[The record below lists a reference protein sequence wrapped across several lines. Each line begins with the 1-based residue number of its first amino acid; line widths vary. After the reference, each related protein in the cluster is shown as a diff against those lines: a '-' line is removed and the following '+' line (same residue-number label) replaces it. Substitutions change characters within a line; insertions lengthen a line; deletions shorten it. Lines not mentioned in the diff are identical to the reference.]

1 MQSRRCC
8 HCHSHSPRAARSR
21 RERRERASERSEP
34 GPAEGAP
41 GRCLHRRLRRV
52 PGPGE
57 ERRLVGESGAEPARP
72 NCRRAPAPLSRLL
85 RRSRGAPADR
95 PAGRRAR
102 RAGPRSP
109 RDGLGAGARLAVWSP
124 PGLAASCGSPRA
136 ARRGGRGLRAG
147 AAQAGEVSCARRSC
161 AESASERGRQR
172 GAGAMGWG
180 SRCCC
185 PGRLDLLCVLA
196 LLGGC
201 LLPVCRTRV
210 YTNHWAVKIAGGFPE
225 ANRIASKYGFINMGQ
240 IGALK
245 DYYHFYHSRTIKRSV
260 LSSRGTHSFISMEP
274 KVEWIQQQVVK
285 RRTKRDYDFSR
296 AQPTYFNDPKW
307 PSMWYMHCSDNTHPC
322 QSDMNIEG
330 AWKRGYTGKNIV
342 VTILDDGI
350 ERTHPDLLQNY
361 DALASCDVN
370 GNDLDPMPRYDA
382 SNENKHGTRC
392 AGEVAAA
399 ANNSHCTV
407 GIAFNAKIGGVRM
420 LDGDVTD
427 MVEAKSVSFNPQH
440 VHIYSA
446 SWGPDDDGKT
456 VDGPAPLTR
465 QAFENGV
472 RMGRRGLGSVFVWA
486 SGNGG
491 RSKDHCSCDGYTNSI
506 YTISIS
512 STAESGKKP
521 WYLEECSSTLA
532 TTYSS
537 GESYD
542 KKIITTDLR
551 QRCTDNHTGTSASAP
566 MAAGIIALALEANP
580 FLTWRDVQH
589 VIVRTSRAGHLNAND
604 WKTNAAGF
612 KVSHLYGFGLMDA
625 EAMVME
631 AEKWTTVP
639 QQHVCVESTD
649 RQIKTIRP
657 NSAVRSIYKASGCS
671 DNPNHHVNYLEHV
684 VVRITITH
692 PRRGDLAIY
701 LTSPSGTRSQL
712 LANRLF
718 DHSMEGF
725 KNWEFMTIH
734 CWGERATGDWILE
747 VYDTP
752 SQLRNFKTPGK
763 LKEWSLVLYGTSVQP
778 YSPTN
783 EFPKVERV
791 RYTRVEDPTEDY
803 GTEDYAGPCDPEC
816 SEVGCDG
823 PGPDH
828 CSDCLHYYYKLKNN
842 TRICVSSC
850 PPGHYHADKKRC
862 RKCAPNCE
870 SCFGSHGDQCLS
882 CKYGYFL
889 NEEINSCVTHCP
901 DGSYQDTK
909 KSLCRKCSENCKTCT
924 EFHNCTECRDGL
936 SLQGSQCSIT
946 CEDGQYFNG
955 QDCQPCHR
963 FCATCAG
970 AGATGCINCTEGYF
984 MEDGR
989 CVQACSTSYYLDHS
1003 SEHGYK
1009 SCKKCDASCL
1019 TCNGPGFK
1027 NCTSCPSGYLLD
1039 LGTCQMGAICKDG
1052 EYIDEH
1058 GHCQICDA
1066 SCAKCWGPTQEDCT
1080 GCPVTRIFDNG
1091 HCVFKCPSGKFEFQN
1106 QCHLC
1111 HYTCQECQGNEPSNC
1126 TSCGVDKH
1134 GQERFLYQGGC
1145 WERCPVG
1152 YYPAEGH
1159 TCLPCPDNCELCHNA
1174 RICVRCTGGYF
1185 LVPTN
1190 HTCQK
1195 SACGQGEVQDPDY
1208 GECVPCE
1215 EGCLGCNLGDP
1226 GACASCGMGYYMF
1239 QHHCHKTCPE
1249 RTYGEGSECKPCD
1262 TNCSNCDQQ
1271 ECYSCEEGF
1280 FLLGGTCVRKCGP
1293 GFYGDP
1299 ETGECEPC
1307 HWACETCT
1315 GFGHQQCRTCREGL
1329 QLRQGTCVGPA
1340 QTPVEGEFWN
1350 EPAPTANPS
1359 LVKTWPQK
1367 RRRKFPIKRDI
1378 LRGHQPCHPSCETCN
1393 ESATLCTSCPKGTYL
1408 LAQACV
1414 SSCPEGTWPSVTS
1427 GSCEN
1432 CPEDCAS
1439 CSGANLC
1446 GKCRTRPDFPLF
1458 LHEGRCYTRCPEG
1471 FYAEDSACRRCSA
1484 PCGTCEGNATS
1495 CRSCRGGFVL
1505 DQGACRETCPER
1517 HVAMDGVCKP
1527 CPKMCQDCIH
1537 EQTCKECMPE
1547 SVLYKDMCHQSCPRG
1562 YYADRRQCVPCHED
1576 CLECDGPSADDC
1588 VLCAESSSVLY
1599 DGRCLEECPAGTYYE
1614 KETKECRE
1622 CHKSCRTCSSPG
1634 TCTTCWEGLGV
1645 ASHGRCVP
1653 HKECAPVEYW
1663 DEALGCKPCHAK
1675 CFRCTGPAEDQC
1687 RTCPRDSLLLNT
1699 TCVQDCPEGYYADED
1714 SHQCAP
1720 CHSSCR
1726 TCEGRRSTQCLSCQ
1740 PSSFQLEKECLPQC
1754 REGYYAEEATGR
1766 CERCSKRC
1774 KACRGP
1780 RPTDCLSCDTFF
1792 FLLRSKGECHRT
1804 CPEHYYADQNTRT
1817 CERCHPTCSKCRGK
1831 GPLNCLSCVWSYHLA
1846 GGICTSDCL
1855 VGEYRVKEGEKFN
1868 CEKCHES
1875 CVECKGPGTKNCTVC
1890 PADLV
1895 LLMDD
1900 SRCLHCCN
1908 TSDPSDAQEC
1918 CDCRDTT
1925 DECILQASEI
1935 GPAGERTKT
1944 ALFIT
1949 SSIML
1954 VLLLGAAVIVWKKS
1968 RGRAQPVAKAGYE
1981 KLADPGKSY
1990 VSYKSS
1996 HLESTS
2002 FEEDQVI
2009 EYRDQ
2014 DYDEEEDDDIV
2025 YMGQDGTIYRKF
2037 KYGLLDDDEDELEY
2051 DDESYSFQ

>member
-1 MQSRRCC
+1 
-8 HCHSHSPRAARSR
+8 
-21 RERRERASERSEP
+21 
-34 GPAEGAP
+34 
-41 GRCLHRRLRRV
+41 
-52 PGPGE
+52 
-57 ERRLVGESGAEPARP
+57 
-72 NCRRAPAPLSRLL
+72 
-85 RRSRGAPADR
+85 
-95 PAGRRAR
+95 
-102 RAGPRSP
+102 
-109 RDGLGAGARLAVWSP
+109 
-124 PGLAASCGSPRA
+124 
-136 ARRGGRGLRAG
+136 
-147 AAQAGEVSCARRSC
+147 
-161 AESASERGRQR
+161 
-172 GAGAMGWG
+172 MGWG
-180 SRCCC
+180 SRGGR
-185 PGRLDLLCVLA
+185 PGRPDLLCVLA

-350 ERTHPDLLQNY
+350 ERTHPDLMQNY

-791 RYTRVEDPTEDY
+791 RYSRVEDPTDDY
-803 GTEDYAGPCDPEC
+803 GAEDYAGPCDPEC

-842 TRICVSSC
+842 TRVCVSSC

-889 NEEINSCVTHCP
+889 DEEINSCVTHCP

-909 KSLCRKCSENCKTCT
+909 KNLCRKCSENCKTCT

-936 SLQGSQCSIT
+936 SLQGSRCSIT

-989 CVQACSTSYYLDHS
+989 CVQTCSISYYFDHS
-1003 SEHGYK
+1003 AENGYK
-1009 SCKKCDASCL
+1009 SCKKCDPSCL

-1058 GHCQICDA
+1058 GHCQNCEA
-1066 SCAKCWGPTQEDCT
+1066 SCAKCRGPTQEDCT

-1091 HCVFKCPSGKFEFQN
+1091 RCVFKCPSGKFEFQN

-1126 TSCGVDKH
+1126 TSCGADKH
-1134 GQERFLYQGGC
+1134 GRDRFLYLGEC
-1145 WERCPVG
+1145 WESCPAG
-1152 YYPAEGH
+1152 HYPAEGH
-1159 TCLPCPDNCELCHNA
+1159 ACRPCPDHCELCHDA
-1174 RICVRCTGGYF
+1174 HICTRCVGGYF

-1195 SACGQGEVQDPDY
+1195 LVCGQGEVQDPDY
-1208 GECVPCE
+1208 GECMPCE
-1215 EGCLGCNLGDP
+1215 EGCLGCSLGDP
-1226 GACASCGMGYYMF
+1226 GTCSSCTPGYYMF
-1239 QHHCHKTCPE
+1239 QHRCYTTCPE
-1249 RTYGEGSECKPCD
+1249 KTHSEGSECKPCD
-1262 TNCSNCDQQ
+1262 TNCSNCDQHK
-1271 ECYSCEEGF
+1271 CYWCEEGF
-1280 FLLGGTCVRKCGP
+1280 FLLGGTCVSECSP

-1299 ETGECEPC
+1299 EMGECEPC
-1307 HWACETCT
+1307 HQACETCT
-1315 GFGHQQCRTCREGL
+1315 GFGHQQCSTCREGV
-1329 QLRQGTCVGPA
+1329 QLRHGMCVGPA
-1340 QTPVEGEFWN
+1340 LNQGEGKFWN
-1350 EPAPTANPS
+1350 EPVPTASPS
-1359 LVKTWPQK
+1359 LAKTWPQK
-1367 RRRKFPIKRDI
+1367 RRWKFQIKRDI
-1378 LRGHQPCHPSCETCN
+1378 LRGHQPCHPSCKTCN
-1393 ESATLCTSCPKGTYL
+1393 ESPTLCTSCPKGMYL

-1414 SSCPEGTWPSVTS
+1414 SSCPEGTWPSVMS

-1432 CPEDCAS
+1432 CTEDCAS

-1446 GKCRTRPDFPLF
+1446 RKCWTRPDFPLF
-1458 LHEGRCYTRCPEG
+1458 LHEGRCYTRCPDG
-1471 FYAEDSACRRCSA
+1471 FYAENSTCRRCSA
-1484 PCGTCEGNATS
+1484 PCRTCEGNATS
-1495 CRSCRGGFVL
+1495 CHSCEGGLLL

-1517 HVAMDGVCKP
+1517 HVAVDGVCKA
-1527 CPKMCQDCIH
+1527 CPNMCQDCIH

-1547 SVLYKDMCHQSCPRG
+1547 SFLYQDVCHQSCPLG
-1562 YYADRRQCVPCHED
+1562 FYADTRQCVPCHED
-1576 CLECDGPSADDC
+1576 CQECSGPAADDC
-1588 VLCAESSSVLY
+1588 DLCAEASSVLY
-1599 DGRCLEECPAGTYYE
+1599 DGRCLDECPEGTYYE
-1614 KETKECRE
+1614 KETKDCRD
-1622 CHKSCRTCSSPG
+1622 CYKTCQTCSSPG
-1634 TCTTCWEGLGV
+1634 TCTACQEGLWMD
-1645 ASHGRCVP
+1645 SHGRCMP
-1653 HKECAPVEYW
+1653 HRECAPTEYW
-1663 DEALGCKPCHAK
+1663 HKALGCKPCHAK
-1675 CFRCTGPAEDQC
+1675 CFHCTGPAEDQC
-1687 RTCPRDSLLLNT
+1687 HTCLRDSLLLNT

-1714 SHQCAP
+1714 SHQCVP

-1726 TCEGRRSTQCLSCQ
+1726 TCEGRRSAQCLSCQ
-1740 PSSFQLEKECLPQC
+1740 PGLFQLGKECLAQC
-1754 REGYYAEEATGR
+1754 REGYYAENSTGR
-1766 CERCSKRC
+1766 CERCSKSC

-1780 RPTDCLSCDTFF
+1780 EPTDCLSCDTYF
-1792 FLLRSKGECHRT
+1792 FLLRPKGECHRT
-1804 CPEHYYADQNTRT
+1804 CPEHYYAEQGTRT
-1817 CERCHPTCSKCRGK
+1817 CERCHPTCNKCKGK
-1831 GPLNCLSCVWSYHLA
+1831 GPFHCLSCVWSYHLS
-1846 GGICTSDCL
+1846 GGLCTSDCL
-1855 VGEYRVKEGEKFN
+1855 VGEYRVEEGEKFN

-1875 CVECKGPGTKNCTVC
+1875 CVECKGPGIKNCTVC
-1890 PADLV
+1890 PAN
-1895 LLMDD
+1895 LLLHMDD

-1908 TSDPSDAQEC
+1908 TSDPSSAQEC
-1918 CDCRDTT
+1918 CDCQETT
-1925 DECILQASEI
+1925 EECILHASET
-1935 GPAGERTKT
+1935 GPAGEHTKT

-1954 VLLLGAAVIVWKKS
+1954 VLLFGAAVIVWRKS

-1981 KLADPGKSY
+1981 KLADPSKSY

-2009 EYRDQ
+2009 EYTDQ

-2037 KYGLLDDDEDELEY
+2037 KYGLLDEEEDELEY
-2051 DDESYSFQ
+2051 DDESYSYQ